1 MASRDKSNEPMF
13 DPAKLNIIPVDLDNE
28 MKKSYIDY
36 SMSVI
41 VGRALPD
48 VRDGLK
54 PVHRRIL
61 YAMYEDGITP
71 DKAYRK
77 CATTVGNVLGR
88 YHPHGDAS
96 VYDAMVRMAQD
107 FSMRYP
113 TVDGHGN
120 FGSIDGDGAAA
131 MRYTEARLSKPG
143 MMLLDNLDKGLVD
156 FLPNFDDSEKEPAV
170 LPATLPNLLING
182 TTGIAVGMATNIPP
196 HNPTEVIDAVIAYMD
211 RPGISIDK
219 LMDYIPAPD
228 FPTGGIIINASDMR
242 DIYEKGE
249 GKIRLRARTEIEK
262 GDAGRTNIVITE
274 IPYTISGNKLK
285 LVESLAALAKDKVFD
300 EIYDVRDE
308 SSKEG
313 IRIVVEVKKGRDIDN
328 LLNGLYKKSQME
340 DTYGVNLLAIRP
352 TENGT
357 GQPKVF
363 NLKSL
368 IEEFVLFQEDLY
380 TREYQFLLEKAK
392 KRLEIVEGLMKAT
405 DVIDLIIEILRGSS
419 SVKQAKMCLIEG
431 ITEGIKFKSKA
442 SEKEAATLSFT
453 ENQADAILAMQ
464 LSKLIGLEI
473 LKLHE
478 ENDTLIANI
487 AEYEKVL
494 SDSKELYKVIKG
506 RLREFKKIF
515 NSPRRTSLMDTVA
528 KAYVEKVVIE
538 DLYVCFDRF
547 GYTKAIDAAAFG
559 RASEETKKDFSFVL
573 KIKNTDKLCIFTDKG
588 NMHQVKMEKVP
599 RCKMK
604 DKGTLIHSLCKME
617 NDEEG
622 LLYVSFEELF
632 ESILLFVTKNGYIKL
647 VSGAEFETGRQ
658 MIAATKLDADDEVVG
673 VTMLSASDV
682 LTGTKKVIL
691 LTKDGLSL
699 GFPLSEVSEL
709 KKTSRGV
716 KGITLEKGDTVAFA
730 TVVHPAAETFEYEG
744 KTLNARRVRN
754 RKRAAKGQKANL
766 MQNTLTLE

>member
-1 MASRDKSNEPMF
+1 MSEE
-13 DPAKLNIIPVDLDNE
+13 NIIQLDFSEE
-28 MKKSYIDY
+28 MKTSYRDY
-36 SMSVI
+36 AMSVI
-41 VGRALPD
+41 VARALPD

-54 PVHRRIL
+54 PVQRRIL
-61 YAMYEDGITP
+61 YAMKELGLSP
-71 DKAYRK
+71 DKPHRK
-77 CATTVGNVLGR
+77 SARIVGDTMGK
-88 YHPHGDAS
+88 YHPHGGS
-96 VYDAMVRMAQD
+96 SIYDALVHMTEDYSLNA
-107 FSMRYP
+107 P
-113 TVDGHGN
+113 LVDGHGN

-419 SVKQAKMCLIEG
+419 SVKQAKTCLIEG

-673 VTMLSASDV
+673 VIMLSASDV

-716 KGITLEKGDTVAFA
+716 KGITLEKEDTVAFA

>member
-1 MASRDKSNEPMF
+1 MSEE
-13 DPAKLNIIPVDLDNE
+13 NIIQLDFSEE
-28 MKKSYIDY
+28 MKTSYRDY
-36 SMSVI
+36 AMSVI
-41 VGRALPD
+41 VARALPD

-54 PVHRRIL
+54 PVQRRIL
-61 YAMYEDGITP
+61 YAMKELGLSP
-71 DKAYRK
+71 DKPHRK
-77 CATTVGNVLGR
+77 SARIVGDTMGK
-88 YHPHGDAS
+88 YHPHGDS
-96 VYDAMVRMAQD
+96 SIYDALVHMTEDYSLNA
-107 FSMRYP
+107 P
-113 TVDGHGN
+113 LVDGHGN

-419 SVKQAKMCLIEG
+419 SVKQAKACLIEG
-431 ITEGIKFKSKA
+431 ITEGIKFKSRA

-559 RASEETKKDFSFVL
+559 RASEETKKDFNFVL

-658 MIAATKLDADDEVVG
+658 LIAATKLDADDEVVG

-699 GFPLSEVSEL
+699 GFPLGEVSEL

>member
-1 MASRDKSNEPMF
+1 MSEE
-13 DPAKLNIIPVDLDNE
+13 NIIQLDFSEE
-28 MKKSYIDY
+28 MKTSYRDY
-36 SMSVI
+36 AMSVI
-41 VGRALPD
+41 VARALPD

-54 PVHRRIL
+54 PVQRRIL
-61 YAMYEDGITP
+61 YAMKELGLSP
-71 DKAYRK
+71 DKPHRK
-77 CATTVGNVLGR
+77 SARIVGDTMGK
-88 YHPHGDAS
+88 YHPHGDS
-96 VYDAMVRMAQD
+96 SIYDALVHMTEDYSLNA
-107 FSMRYP
+107 P
-113 TVDGHGN
+113 LVDGHGN

-419 SVKQAKMCLIEG
+419 SVKQAKTCLIEG
-431 ITEGIKFKSKA
+431 ITEEIKFKSKA
-442 SEKEAATLSFT
+442 SENEAATLSFT

-673 VTMLSASDV
+673 VIMLSASDV

-716 KGITLEKGDTVAFA
+716 KGITLEKEDTVAFA

>member
-1 MASRDKSNEPMF
+1 MSEE
-13 DPAKLNIIPVDLDNE
+13 NIIQLDFSEE
-28 MKKSYIDY
+28 MKTSYRDY
-36 SMSVI
+36 AMSVI
-41 VGRALPD
+41 VARALPD

-54 PVHRRIL
+54 PVQRRIL
-61 YAMYEDGITP
+61 YAMKELGLSP
-71 DKAYRK
+71 DKPHRK
-77 CATTVGNVLGR
+77 SARIVGDTMGK
-88 YHPHGDAS
+88 YHPHGDS
-96 VYDAMVRMAQD
+96 SIYDALVHMTEDYSLNA
-107 FSMRYP
+107 P
-113 TVDGHGN
+113 LVDGHGN

-156 FLPNFDDSEKEPAV
+156 FLPNFDDSEKDPAV

-242 DIYEKGE
+242 DIY
-249 GKIRLRARTEIEK
+249 EK

-419 SVKQAKMCLIEG
+419 SVKQAKTCLIEG

-673 VTMLSASDV
+673 VIMLSASDV

-716 KGITLEKGDTVAFA
+716 KGITLEKEDTVAFA

>member
-1 MASRDKSNEPMF
+1 MSEE
-13 DPAKLNIIPVDLDNE
+13 NIIQLDFSEE
-28 MKKSYIDY
+28 MKTSYRDY
-36 SMSVI
+36 AMSVI
-41 VGRALPD
+41 VARALPD

-54 PVHRRIL
+54 PVQRRIL
-61 YAMYEDGITP
+61 YAMKELGLSP
-71 DKAYRK
+71 DKPHRK
-77 CATTVGNVLGR
+77 SARIVGDTMGK
-88 YHPHGDAS
+88 YHPHGDS
-96 VYDAMVRMAQD
+96 SIYDALVHMTEDYSLNA
-107 FSMRYP
+107 P
-113 TVDGHGN
+113 LVDGHGN

-419 SVKQAKMCLIEG
+419 SVKQAKTCLIEG
-431 ITEGIKFKSKA
+431 ITEGIKFKSEA

-673 VTMLSASDV
+673 VIMLSASDV

-716 KGITLEKGDTVAFA
+716 KGITLEKEDTVAFA

>member
-1 MASRDKSNEPMF
+1 MSEE
-13 DPAKLNIIPVDLDNE
+13 NIIQLDFSEE
-28 MKKSYIDY
+28 MKTSYRDY
-36 SMSVI
+36 AMSVI
-41 VGRALPD
+41 VARALPD

-54 PVHRRIL
+54 PVQRRIL
-61 YAMYEDGITP
+61 YAMKELGLSP
-71 DKAYRK
+71 DKPHRK
-77 CATTVGNVLGR
+77 SARIVGDTMGK
-88 YHPHGDAS
+88 YHPHGDS
-96 VYDAMVRMAQD
+96 SIYDALVHMTEDYSLNA
-107 FSMRYP
+107 P
-113 TVDGHGN
+113 LVDGHGN

-419 SVKQAKMCLIEG
+419 SVKQAKTCLIEG

-699 GFPLSEVSEL
+699 GFPLSEVSKL

-716 KGITLEKGDTVAFA
+716 KGITLEKEDTVAFA

-766 MQNTLTLE
+766 MQNTLMLE

>member
-1 MASRDKSNEPMF
+1 MSEE
-13 DPAKLNIIPVDLDNE
+13 NIIQLDFSEE
-28 MKKSYIDY
+28 MKTSYRDY
-36 SMSVI
+36 AMSVI
-41 VGRALPD
+41 VARALPD

-54 PVHRRIL
+54 PVQRRIL
-61 YAMYEDGITP
+61 YAMKELGLSP
-71 DKAYRK
+71 DKPHRK
-77 CATTVGNVLGR
+77 SARIVGDTMGK
-88 YHPHGDAS
+88 YHPHGDS
-96 VYDAMVRMAQD
+96 SIYDALVHMTEDYSLNA
-107 FSMRYP
+107 P
-113 TVDGHGN
+113 LVDGHGN

-419 SVKQAKMCLIEG
+419 SVKQAKTCLIEG

-538 DLYVCFDRF
+538 DLYVCLDRF

-673 VTMLSASDV
+673 VIMLSASDV

-716 KGITLEKGDTVAFA
+716 KGITLEKEDTVAFA

>member
-1 MASRDKSNEPMF
+1 MSEE
-13 DPAKLNIIPVDLDNE
+13 NIIQLDFSEE
-28 MKKSYIDY
+28 MKTSYRDY
-36 SMSVI
+36 AMSVI
-41 VGRALPD
+41 VARALPD

-54 PVHRRIL
+54 PVQRRIL
-61 YAMYEDGITP
+61 YAMKELGLSP
-71 DKAYRK
+71 DKPHRK
-77 CATTVGNVLGR
+77 SARIVGDTMGK
-88 YHPHGDAS
+88 YHPHGDS
-96 VYDAMVRMAQD
+96 SIYDALVHMTEDYSLNA
-107 FSMRYP
+107 P
-113 TVDGHGN
+113 LVDGHGN

-392 KRLEIVEGLMKAT
+392 KRREIVEGLMKAT

-419 SVKQAKMCLIEG
+419 SVKQAKTCLIEG

-673 VTMLSASDV
+673 VIMLSASDV

-716 KGITLEKGDTVAFA
+716 KGITLEKEDTVAFA

>member
-1 MASRDKSNEPMF
+1 MSEE
-13 DPAKLNIIPVDLDNE
+13 NIIQLDFSEE
-28 MKKSYIDY
+28 MKTSYRDY
-36 SMSVI
+36 AMSVI
-41 VGRALPD
+41 VARALPD

-54 PVHRRIL
+54 PVQRRIL
-61 YAMYEDGITP
+61 YAMKELGLSP
-71 DKAYRK
+71 DKPHRK
-77 CATTVGNVLGR
+77 SARIVGDTMGK
-88 YHPHGDAS
+88 YHPHGDS
-96 VYDAMVRMAQD
+96 SIYDALVHMTEDYSLNA
-107 FSMRYP
+107 P
-113 TVDGHGN
+113 LVDGHGN

-419 SVKQAKMCLIEG
+419 SVKQAKTCLIEG
-431 ITEGIKFKSKA
+431 ITEGIKFKSEA

-622 LLYVSFEELF
+622 LLYVGFEELF

-673 VTMLSASDV
+673 VIMLSASDV

-716 KGITLEKGDTVAFA
+716 KGITLEKEDTVAFA

>member
-1 MASRDKSNEPMF
+1 MKELGLSPDKPHR
-13 DPAKLNIIPVDLDNE
+13 
-28 MKKSYIDY
+28 KSAR
-36 SMSVI
+36 I
-41 VGRALPD
+41 VGD
-48 VRDGLK
+48 TMGK
-54 PVHRRIL
+54 
-61 YAMYEDGITP
+61 
-71 DKAYRK
+71 
-77 CATTVGNVLGR
+77 
-88 YHPHGDAS
+88 YHPHGDS
-96 VYDAMVRMAQD
+96 SIYDALVHMTEDYSLNA
-107 FSMRYP
+107 P
-113 TVDGHGN
+113 LVDGHGN

-419 SVKQAKMCLIEG
+419 SVKQAKTCLIEG

-453 ENQADAILAMQ
+453 ENQADAILTMQ

-617 NDEEG
+617 SDEEG

-673 VTMLSASDV
+673 VIMLSASDV

-716 KGITLEKGDTVAFA
+716 KGITLEKEDTVAFA

>member
-1 MASRDKSNEPMF
+1 MSEE
-13 DPAKLNIIPVDLDNE
+13 NIIQLDFSEE
-28 MKKSYIDY
+28 MKTSYRDY
-36 SMSVI
+36 AMSVI
-41 VGRALPD
+41 VARALPD

-54 PVHRRIL
+54 PVQRRIL
-61 YAMYEDGITP
+61 YAMKELGLSP
-71 DKAYRK
+71 DKPHRK
-77 CATTVGNVLGR
+77 SARIVGDTMGK
-88 YHPHGDAS
+88 YHPHGDS
-96 VYDAMVRMAQD
+96 SIYDALVHMTEDYSLNA
-107 FSMRYP
+107 P
-113 TVDGHGN
+113 LVDGHGN

-131 MRYTEARLSKPG
+131 MRYTEARWSKPG

-368 IEEFVLFQEDLY
+368 FEEFVLFQEDLY

-419 SVKQAKMCLIEG
+419 SVKQAKTCLIEG

-604 DKGTLIHSLCKME
+604 DKGTLIHSLCKMD

-673 VTMLSASDV
+673 VIMLSASDV

-716 KGITLEKGDTVAFA
+716 KGITLEKEDTVAFA

>member
-1 MASRDKSNEPMF
+1 MSEE
-13 DPAKLNIIPVDLDNE
+13 NIIQLDFSEE
-28 MKKSYIDY
+28 MKTSYRDY
-36 SMSVI
+36 AMSVI
-41 VGRALPD
+41 VARALPD

-54 PVHRRIL
+54 PVQRRIL
-61 YAMYEDGITP
+61 YAMNELGLSP
-71 DKAYRK
+71 DKPHRK
-77 CATTVGNVLGR
+77 SARMVGDTMGK
-88 YHPHGDAS
+88 YHPHGDS
-96 VYDAMVRMAQD
+96 SIYDALVHMTEDYSLNA
-107 FSMRYP
+107 P
-113 TVDGHGN
+113 LVDGHGN

-419 SVKQAKMCLIEG
+419 SVKQAKTCLIEG

-716 KGITLEKGDTVAFA
+716 KGITLEKEDTVAFA

-766 MQNTLTLE
+766 MQNTLMLE

>member
-1 MASRDKSNEPMF
+1 MNQEEQ
-13 DPAKLNIIPVDLDNE
+13 IIRTEYSEL
-28 MKKSYIDY
+28 MQKSYIDY
-36 SMSVI
+36 AMSVI
-41 VGRALPD
+41 IARALPD

-54 PVHRRIL
+54 PVQRRTL
-61 YAMYEDGITP
+61 YDMYELGIRY
-71 DKAYRK
+71 DKPYRK
-77 CATTVGNVLGR
+77 CARIVGDTMGK
-88 YHPHGDAS
+88 YHPHGDS
-96 VYDAMVRMAQD
+96 SIYDALVHMTEDYSLNA
-107 FSMRYP
+107 P
-113 TVDGHGN
+113 LVDGHGN

-228 FPTGGIIINASDMR
+228 FPTGGIVINASDMR

-419 SVKQAKMCLIEG
+419 SVKQAKTCLIEG

-673 VTMLSASDV
+673 VIMLSASDV

-716 KGITLEKGDTVAFA
+716 KGITLEKEDTVAFA

>member
-1 MASRDKSNEPMF
+1 MSEE
-13 DPAKLNIIPVDLDNE
+13 NIIQLDFSEE
-28 MKKSYIDY
+28 MKTSYRDY
-36 SMSVI
+36 AMSVI
-41 VGRALPD
+41 VARALPD

-54 PVHRRIL
+54 PVQRRIL
-61 YAMYEDGITP
+61 YAMKELGLSP
-71 DKAYRK
+71 DKPHRK
-77 CATTVGNVLGR
+77 SARIVGDTMGK
-88 YHPHGDAS
+88 YHPHGDS
-96 VYDAMVRMAQD
+96 SIYDALVHMTEDYSLNA
-107 FSMRYP
+107 P
-113 TVDGHGN
+113 LVDGHGN

-419 SVKQAKMCLIEG
+419 SVKQAKTCLIEG

-547 GYTKAIDAAAFG
+547 GYTKAIDAAAVG

-673 VTMLSASDV
+673 VIMLSASDV

-716 KGITLEKGDTVAFA
+716 KGITLEKEDTVAFA

>member
-1 MASRDKSNEPMF
+1 MSEE
-13 DPAKLNIIPVDLDNE
+13 NIIQLDFSEE
-28 MKKSYIDY
+28 MKTSYRDY
-36 SMSVI
+36 AMSVI
-41 VGRALPD
+41 VARALPD

-54 PVHRRIL
+54 PVQRRIL
-61 YAMYEDGITP
+61 YAMKELGLSP
-71 DKAYRK
+71 DKPHRK
-77 CATTVGNVLGR
+77 SARIVGDTMGK
-88 YHPHGDAS
+88 YHPHGDS
-96 VYDAMVRMAQD
+96 SIYDALVHMTEDYSLNA
-107 FSMRYP
+107 P
-113 TVDGHGN
+113 LVDGHGN

-242 DIYEKGE
+242 DIYENGE

-419 SVKQAKMCLIEG
+419 SVKQAKTCLIEG

-673 VTMLSASDV
+673 VIMLSASDV

-716 KGITLEKGDTVAFA
+716 KGITLEKEDTVAFA

>member
-1 MASRDKSNEPMF
+1 MSEE
-13 DPAKLNIIPVDLDNE
+13 NIIQLDFSEE
-28 MKKSYIDY
+28 MKTSYRDY
-36 SMSVI
+36 AMSVI
-41 VGRALPD
+41 VARALPD

-54 PVHRRIL
+54 PVQRRIL
-61 YAMYEDGITP
+61 YAMKELGLSP
-71 DKAYRK
+71 DKPHRK
-77 CATTVGNVLGR
+77 SARIVGDTMGK
-88 YHPHGDAS
+88 YHPHGDS
-96 VYDAMVRMAQD
+96 SIYDALVHMTEDYSLNA
-107 FSMRYP
+107 P
-113 TVDGHGN
+113 LVDGHGN

-419 SVKQAKMCLIEG
+419 SVKQAKTCLIDG
-431 ITEGIKFKSKA
+431 ITEGIKLKSKA

-673 VTMLSASDV
+673 VIMLSASDV

-716 KGITLEKGDTVAFA
+716 KGITLEKEDTVAFA

>member
-1 MASRDKSNEPMF
+1 MSEE
-13 DPAKLNIIPVDLDNE
+13 NIIQLDFSEE
-28 MKKSYIDY
+28 MKTSYRDY
-36 SMSVI
+36 AMSVI
-41 VGRALPD
+41 VARALPD

-54 PVHRRIL
+54 PVQRRIL
-61 YAMYEDGITP
+61 YAMKELGLAP
-71 DKAYRK
+71 DKPHRK
-77 CATTVGNVLGR
+77 SARIVGDTMGK
-88 YHPHGDAS
+88 YHPHGDSSIYGALVHMTEDYS
-96 VYDAMVRMAQD
+96 LNA
-107 FSMRYP
+107 P
-113 TVDGHGN
+113 LVDGHGN

-419 SVKQAKMCLIEG
+419 SVKQAKTCLIEG
-431 ITEGIKFKSKA
+431 ITEGIKFKSRA

-673 VTMLSASDV
+673 VIMLSASDV

-716 KGITLEKGDTVAFA
+716 KGITLEKEDTVAFA

>member
-1 MASRDKSNEPMF
+1 MSEE
-13 DPAKLNIIPVDLDNE
+13 NIIQLDFSEE
-28 MKKSYIDY
+28 MKTSYRDY
-36 SMSVI
+36 AMSVI
-41 VGRALPD
+41 VARALPD

-54 PVHRRIL
+54 PVQRRIL
-61 YAMYEDGITP
+61 YAMKELGLSP
-71 DKAYRK
+71 DKPHRK
-77 CATTVGNVLGR
+77 SARIVGDTMGK
-88 YHPHGDAS
+88 YHPHGDS
-96 VYDAMVRMAQD
+96 SIYDALVHMTENYSLNA
-107 FSMRYP
+107 P
-113 TVDGHGN
+113 LVDGHGN

-419 SVKQAKMCLIEG
+419 SVKQAKTCLIEG

-622 LLYVSFEELF
+622 LLYVSFEE
-632 ESILLFVTKNGYIKL
+632 SIL
-647 VSGAEFETGRQ
+647 
-658 MIAATKLDADDEVVG
+658 
-673 VTMLSASDV
+673 
-682 LTGTKKVIL
+682 
-691 LTKDGLSL
+691 
-699 GFPLSEVSEL
+699 
-709 KKTSRGV
+709 
-716 KGITLEKGDTVAFA
+716 
-730 TVVHPAAETFEYEG
+730 
-744 KTLNARRVRN
+744 
-754 RKRAAKGQKANL
+754 
-766 MQNTLTLE
+766 

>member
-1 MASRDKSNEPMF
+1 MSEE
-13 DPAKLNIIPVDLDNE
+13 NIIQLDFSEE
-28 MKKSYIDY
+28 MKTSYRDY
-36 SMSVI
+36 AMSVI
-41 VGRALPD
+41 VARALPD

-54 PVHRRIL
+54 PVQRRIL
-61 YAMYEDGITP
+61 YAMKELGLSP
-71 DKAYRK
+71 DKPHRK
-77 CATTVGNVLGR
+77 SARIVGDTMGK
-88 YHPHGDAS
+88 YHPHGDS
-96 VYDAMVRMAQD
+96 SIYDALVHMTEDYSLNA
-107 FSMRYP
+107 P
-113 TVDGHGN
+113 LVDGHGN

-419 SVKQAKMCLIEG
+419 SVKQAKACLIEG
-431 ITEGIKFKSKA
+431 ITEGIKFKSRA

-515 NSPRRTSLMDTVA
+515 HSPRRTSLTDTVA

-673 VTMLSASDV
+673 VIMLSASDV

-716 KGITLEKGDTVAFA
+716 KGITLEKEDTVAFA

>member
-1 MASRDKSNEPMF
+1 MSEE
-13 DPAKLNIIPVDLDNE
+13 NIIQLDFSEE
-28 MKKSYIDY
+28 MKTSYRDY
-36 SMSVI
+36 AMSVI
-41 VGRALPD
+41 VARALPD

-54 PVHRRIL
+54 PVQRRIL
-61 YAMYEDGITP
+61 YAMKELGLSP
-71 DKAYRK
+71 DKPHRK
-77 CATTVGNVLGR
+77 SARIVGDTMGK
-88 YHPHGDAS
+88 YHPHGDS
-96 VYDAMVRMAQD
+96 SIYDALVHMTEDYSLNA
-107 FSMRYP
+107 P
-113 TVDGHGN
+113 LVDGHGN

-419 SVKQAKMCLIEG
+419 SVKQAKTCLIEG

-673 VTMLSASDV
+673 VIMLSASDV

-699 GFPLSEVSEL
+699 GFPLREVSEL

-716 KGITLEKGDTVAFA
+716 KGITLEKEDTVAFA

>member
-1 MASRDKSNEPMF
+1 MSEE
-13 DPAKLNIIPVDLDNE
+13 NIIQLDFSEE
-28 MKKSYIDY
+28 MKTSYRDY
-36 SMSVI
+36 AMSVI
-41 VGRALPD
+41 VARALPD

-54 PVHRRIL
+54 PVQRRIL
-61 YAMYEDGITP
+61 YAMKELGLSP
-71 DKAYRK
+71 DKPHRK
-77 CATTVGNVLGR
+77 SARIVGDTMGK
-88 YHPHGDAS
+88 YHPHGDS
-96 VYDAMVRMAQD
+96 SIYDALVHMTEDYSLNA
-107 FSMRYP
+107 P
-113 TVDGHGN
+113 LVDGHGN

-156 FLPNFDDSEKEPAV
+156 FLSNFDDSEKEPAV

-419 SVKQAKMCLIEG
+419 SVKQAKTCLIEG

-673 VTMLSASDV
+673 VIMLSASDV

-716 KGITLEKGDTVAFA
+716 KGITLEKEDTVAFA

>member
-1 MASRDKSNEPMF
+1 MSEE
-13 DPAKLNIIPVDLDNE
+13 NIIQLDFSEE
-28 MKKSYIDY
+28 MKTSYRDY
-36 SMSVI
+36 AMSVI
-41 VGRALPD
+41 VARALPD

-54 PVHRRIL
+54 PVQRRIL
-61 YAMYEDGITP
+61 YAMKELGLSP
-71 DKAYRK
+71 DKPHRK
-77 CATTVGNVLGR
+77 SARIVGDTMGK
-88 YHPHGDAS
+88 YHPHGDS
-96 VYDAMVRMAQD
+96 SIYDALVHMTEDYSLNA
-107 FSMRYP
+107 P
-113 TVDGHGN
+113 LVDGHGN

-262 GDAGRTNIVITE
+262 GDAGRTNIVLTE

-419 SVKQAKMCLIEG
+419 SVKQAKTCLIEG

-453 ENQADAILAMQ
+453 ENQADAILTMQ

-673 VTMLSASDV
+673 VIMLSASDV

-716 KGITLEKGDTVAFA
+716 KGITLEKEDTVAFA

>member
-1 MASRDKSNEPMF
+1 MKELGLSPDKPHR
-13 DPAKLNIIPVDLDNE
+13 
-28 MKKSYIDY
+28 KSAR
-36 SMSVI
+36 I
-41 VGRALPD
+41 VGD
-48 VRDGLK
+48 TMGK
-54 PVHRRIL
+54 
-61 YAMYEDGITP
+61 
-71 DKAYRK
+71 
-77 CATTVGNVLGR
+77 
-88 YHPHGDAS
+88 YHPHGDS
-96 VYDAMVRMAQD
+96 SIYDALVHMTEDYSLNA
-107 FSMRYP
+107 P
-113 TVDGHGN
+113 LVDGHGN

-419 SVKQAKMCLIEG
+419 SVKQAKTCLIEG

-716 KGITLEKGDTVAFA
+716 KGITLEKEDTVAFA

-766 MQNTLTLE
+766 MQNTLMLE

>member
-1 MASRDKSNEPMF
+1 MSEE
-13 DPAKLNIIPVDLDNE
+13 NIIQLDFSEE
-28 MKKSYIDY
+28 MKTSYRDY
-36 SMSVI
+36 AMSVI
-41 VGRALPD
+41 VARALPD

-54 PVHRRIL
+54 PVQRRIL
-61 YAMYEDGITP
+61 YAMKELGLSP
-71 DKAYRK
+71 DKPHRK
-77 CATTVGNVLGR
+77 SARIVGDTMGK
-88 YHPHGDAS
+88 YHPHGDS
-96 VYDAMVRMAQD
+96 SIYDALVHMTEDYSLNA
-107 FSMRYP
+107 P
-113 TVDGHGN
+113 LVDGHGN

-419 SVKQAKMCLIEG
+419 SVKQAKTCLIEG
-431 ITEGIKFKSKA
+431 ITEEIKFKSKA

-673 VTMLSASDV
+673 VIMLSASDV

-716 KGITLEKGDTVAFA
+716 KGITLEKEDTVAFA